1 VAVTYEIEIAGR
13 MVSVSVRPEAGGGYR
28 VAIDGGPE
36 RIVHAGRLGAAEWW
50 LRDDRGRRSVAV
62 HVERDVVSA
71 QVGGHGLLGTILDP
85 RSRVD
90 HGGGVGE
97 EGVVKTPIPGAVA
110 RVLVASGDRVHQGQ
124 VLVVVEAMKMENEF
138 RSPFDG
144 VVTAVHATA
153 GTTVEGN
160 TVLVVVEAEA

>member
-110 RVLVASGDRVHQGQ
+110 RVL
-124 VLVVVEAMKMENEF
+124 ENEF